1 MRVVKVANLESG
13 LVVGRPVIDDSGQ
26 ILLNR
31 GVVLTET
38 YIRALENKGY
48 EHIYVSEAE
57 LEVIIEGDEDLKP
70 ATRAKAVQSL
80 RNVFDMIEHQVPN
93 LRDMSFEDLR
103 TVCASEAMQDLLKAG
118 GPFDDIQG
126 VAANI
131 LGEVLTRSTL
141 AGLTSIKSMDS
152 KLYNH
157 SVDVCV
163 VALMIARSIGVDE
176 VQLKQLATGC
186 LLHDIGKV
194 FVDRNESAVSQI
206 RQHTLLGFE
215 LLRNSPNP
223 DILAPHVALEHHEHQ
238 DGSGEPRGLVGSNT
252 VERDRTLPP
261 PVPTL
266 VGEIAAVANVY
277 DALLTGTPEHPPMT
291 PDAVVQAIRSAAGT
305 RLNQGIVAAFI
316 RLVPVYPLGTE
327 IIVRSESYRNYTG
340 IVCGI
345 NPGRLD
351 KPNIILFKD
360 NRGQPISPIELDT
373 GEDSEFRIRCKF

>member
-1 MRVVKVANLESG
+1 MRVVSVSNLVPG

-31 GVVLTET
+31 GVVLSAP
-38 YIRALENKGY
+38 YIRALESKGY
-48 EHIYVSEAE
+48 EHIYVSETE

-70 ATRAKAVQSL
+70 ATRARAVQSL
-80 RNVFDMIEHQVPN
+80 RRVFDMIEHQVPN

-103 TVCASEAMQDLLKAG
+103 NVCASDTMRDLLKAG

-131 LGEVLTRSTL
+131 LGEILTRSTL

-152 KLYNH
+152 QLYNH

-163 VALMIARSIGVDE
+163 VALMIARAIGLDE
-176 VQLKQLATGC
+176 PQLKQLATGC
-186 LLHDIGKV
+186 LLHDIGKM

-206 RQHTLLGFE
+206 RQHTLLGYE
-215 LLRNSPNP
+215 LLKNSPNP

-238 DGSGEPRGLVGSNT
+238 DGSGEPRGLVGSNS

-261 PVPTL
+261 PIPTL
-266 VGEIAAVANVY
+266 VGEITAVANVY
-277 DALLTGTPEHPPMT
+277 DVLLTGSADHPPMT
-291 PDAVVQAIRSAAGT
+291 PDAVVQAIRGAGGSH
-305 RLNQGIVAAFI
+305 LNQGIVAAFV

-327 IIVRSESYRNYTG
+327 VIVRSETYRNYTG

-360 NRGQPISPIELDT
+360 NRGQTTSPIEVDM
-373 GEDSEFRIRCKF
+373 GEDPEFRIRCKF